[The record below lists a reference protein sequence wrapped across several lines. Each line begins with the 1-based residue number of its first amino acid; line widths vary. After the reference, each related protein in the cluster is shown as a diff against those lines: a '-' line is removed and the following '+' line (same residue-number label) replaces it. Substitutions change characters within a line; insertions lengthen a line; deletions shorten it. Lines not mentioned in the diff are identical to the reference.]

1 MEIQCP
7 TAERLLNEDLEIKAW
22 VRLGDK
28 DINNVFRRFFRLQR
42 IFEVVEGNR
51 DLPSST
57 SSAYR
62 ERKFVL
68 MVLGAGSS
76 QGEFPS
82 ARGAVYSNSPR

>member
-7 TAERLLNEDLEIKAW
+7 TAERLLNEDLEVKPW

-28 DINNVFRRFFRLQR
+28 DINNVFRQFFRPQR

-57 SSAYR
+57 SAIPGLATYLYVDLR
-62 ERKFVL
+62 IPIGPV
-68 MVLGAGSS
+68 
-76 QGEFPS
+76 FP
-82 ARGAVYSNSPR
+82 V